1 MSLPTSGQM
10 QGLNEL
16 SRIIKV
22 SDGGLGMEGEPRLI
36 EDGAWLWVDLWVD
49 CTGALA
55 DAPGSQDLSNREPLT
70 VFIPAE
76 FPFRYPAV
84 DVRHERFAGL
94 PHVQWGHA
102 LCLYAAA
109 NDWDPSEGMWGF
121 IDRLLTW
128 YQRAARGELAGPAL
142 PWHPPVTYGA
152 GVGGVLI
159 VRAELPGEY
168 ERNDAAW
175 TCWAVLAPTGE
186 YRFELRNWVTASAAN
201 GGGRLDGLHRH
212 LAELNRAEERGFFA
226 APLVALPESLGFE
239 YPRTIGQLAQALADH
254 KVDVSNCADLLRQ
267 AYAVNNDVLAPYPAD
282 TNTPPLVLLLGSPA
296 ADRTVVPGR
305 TAHLAA
311 WRVEN
316 TRGNP
321 VSGMTPLDWMKVY
334 DQRPQ
339 STTRRDATRPV
350 QWLSGRRVLILGCGA
365 LGAPIAEHCV
375 RAGVDALTLIDNG
388 GVNPGI
394 LVRQPY
400 EYSDIGLSKAYAL
413 SGRLGVIAPQL
424 RIDYGDGNAL
434 NLVTGEPPLSS
445 ADLVIDAT
453 ADRAVAAKLERW
465 WWAGDI
471 PCPVLSVMA
480 GHRSEHGLATL
491 ALHGSTGAGA
501 DILRRFAVAASS
513 VPDLRDVLD
522 DFYPDLPRSD
532 EFQPEPGCS
541 DPTFVGSAADLAILA
556 AQLLNAALT
565 VLSDASSEGAH
576 RPTRSATVVR
586 LPTGLQPHA
595 AGARLDWGNDVV
607 HHDEVHKYEVR
618 FDQAAL
624 AGIRREVLRAAAVD
638 RWNET
643 GGVLLGQV
651 DHGCR
656 VVWVSEAR
664 GMPPNSQAAS
674 DGLRLN
680 LSALRGELAE
690 RRRSSRGLV
699 SLVGVWHSH
708 PRGPVT
714 PSRRDRDTMFDLVNG
729 KQETLPQALLVVV
742 GGIDGRWQEWIEGSS
757 RPDMHVELFFPAYQ

>member
-1 MSLPTSGQM
+1 MSLPTSGQT

-16 SRIIKV
+16 SRIIRV
-22 SDGGLGMEGEPRLI
+22 SDGGLGMEGDPRLI
-36 EDGAWLWVDLWVD
+36 KNGAWLAVDLWVD
-49 CTGALA
+49 GTGALA
-55 DAPGSQDLSNREPLT
+55 DTPGSQDLSNREPLT
-70 VFIPAE
+70 VFIPAA
-76 FPFRYPAV
+76 FPFRDPAAH
-84 DVRHERFAGL
+84 VRHERFAGL
-94 PHVQWGHA
+94 PNVQWGRI
-102 LCLYAAA
+102 LCLYATA

-186 YRFELRNWVTASAAN
+186 DRFELRHWVTASAAN

-212 LAELNRAEERGFFA
+212 LAEINRTEEWGFFA

-239 YPRTIGQLAQALADH
+239 YPSTIGQLARALADH
-254 KVDVSNCADLLRQ
+254 GVNVSNCADLIRQ
-267 AYAVNNDVLAPYPAD
+267 AYAANNDALAPYPAG
-282 TNTPPLVLLLGSPA
+282 TNAPPLVLLLGSPA

-311 WRVEN
+311 WRVQN
-316 TRGNP
+316 I
-321 VSGMTPLDWMKVY
+321 SGDLASGIMPLDWMGVY
-334 DQRPQ
+334 DQRPR
-339 STTRRDATRPV
+339 STTRRDTTRPV

-375 RAGVDALTLIDNG
+375 RAGVDALALIDNG

-400 EYSDIGLSKAYAL
+400 GYCDIGRSKAFAL
-413 SGRLGVIAPQL
+413 SRRLGAIAPQL
-424 RIDYGDGNAL
+424 RISYQDCNAL
-434 NLVTGEPPLSS
+434 NLVPGEPPLSS

-453 ADRAVAAKLERW
+453 ADQSVAAKLERW

-471 PCPVLSVMA
+471 PCPVLSVMT

-491 ALHGSTGAGA
+491 ALRGSTGAGA

-513 VPDLRDVLD
+513 AQDLVDVLD
-522 DFYPDLPRSD
+522 DFYPDPPRTD
-532 EFQPEPGCS
+532 VFQPEPGCS

-565 VLSDASSEGAH
+565 VLDDASSEGAQ
-576 RPTRSATVVR
+576 RPARSATVVR

-595 AGARLDWGNDVV
+595 PGARLHWGNDVV
-607 HHDEVHKYEVR
+607 HHDEVHKYQVR
-618 FDQAAL
+618 IDQAAI
-624 AGIRREVLRAAAVD
+624 ASIRREVLRAAAVNS
-638 RWNET
+638 RNET
-643 GGVLLGQV
+643 GGPLLGQV

-664 GMPPNSQAAS
+664 GMSPDSQAAP
-674 DGLRLN
+674 DGLWLDLN
-680 LSALRGELAE
+680 TLRGELTE

-699 SLVGVWHSH
+699 SLIGAWHSH
-708 PRGPVT
+708 PHGPVT
-714 PSRRDRDTMFDLVNG
+714 PSQRDLDTMNHLVNDE
-729 KQETLPQALLVVV
+729 QEALPQALLMVV
-742 GGIDGRWQEWIEGSS
+742 GGTDGRWQEWIEGSS
-757 RPDMHVELFFPAYQ
+757 RPDTHVELFFPEYE